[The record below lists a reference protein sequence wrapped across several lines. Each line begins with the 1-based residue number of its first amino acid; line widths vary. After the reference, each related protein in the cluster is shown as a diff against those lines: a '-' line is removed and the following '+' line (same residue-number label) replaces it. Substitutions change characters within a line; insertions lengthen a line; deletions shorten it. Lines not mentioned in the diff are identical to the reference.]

1 MEQLERIKHMDEIL
15 NRAETTLSDLRKVLK
30 NYKKMENELD
40 ELEDYYVS
48 KLWRKDF
55 DDDEAGKLPA
65 DLKRGVLS
73 EDGIWNVM
81 TDRKELID
89 EMKKIVK

>member
-1 MEQLERIKHMDEIL
+1 MEQLERIKHMDDIL
-15 NRAETTLSDLRKVLK
+15 NRAESTLSDLRKVLDD
-30 NYKKMENELD
+30 YKKMENELN
-40 ELEDYYVS
+40 ELEDYYIS